1 MNAPLWLEKKKVS
14 NALSQKLG
22 CVDCAIKVQ
31 RLFQTLTIF
40 KSDFELFTC
49 D

>member
-1 MNAPLWLEKKKVS
+1 MLLFDWKKKKVS
-14 NALSQKLG
+14 KALPQKLG
-22 CVDCAIKVQ
+22 SVDCAIKVQ

-40 KSDFELFTC
+40 KSDFELFTS

>member
-14 NALSQKLG
+14 NALPQKLG
-22 CVDCAIKVQ
+22 SVDCAIKVQ
-31 RLFQTLTIF
+31 RLFQTLTVF
-40 KSDFELFTC
+40 KSDFELFTS

>member
-1 MNAPLWLEKKKVS
+1 MLLFHWKKKGT

-22 CVDCAIKVQ
+22 SVDCEIKVQ

-40 KSDFELFTC
+40 KSDFGLFTS